1 MMSRQELSLHHLV
14 GRKVYDADGR
24 SIGRLEEMI
33 AEIDVD
39 GDVSDYVVTEFH
51 VGTYAF
57 LESLA
62 GTHFARHLLGLL
74 RSRKRQYSIPW
85 EWVDLSDPTRPRVTR
100 PVAELS
106 RA

>member
-1 MMSRQELSLHHLV
+1 MNGRVVELHHLI

-39 GDVSDYVVTEFH
+39 ADVSEYVVRELH
-51 VGTYAF
+51 VGSFAF
-57 LESLA
+57 LEALA
-62 GTHFARHLLGLL
+62 GAHFARYFLRLL
-74 RSRKRQYSIPW
+74 RRGYTQYSIPW
-85 EWVDLSDPTRPRVTR
+85 EWVDLSDPERPRVTR
-100 PVAELS
+100 PVADWI